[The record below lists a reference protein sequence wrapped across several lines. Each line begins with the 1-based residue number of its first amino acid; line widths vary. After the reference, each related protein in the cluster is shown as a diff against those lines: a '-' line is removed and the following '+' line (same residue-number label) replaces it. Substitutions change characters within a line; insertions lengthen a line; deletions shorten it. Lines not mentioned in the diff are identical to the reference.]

1 MARDFTGAIA
11 VALGLPPEM
20 VLTAYEDV
28 SRLLG
33 EEAALPINADPL
45 QSDLS
50 DPAERSRLARLLLSG
65 LDRPAGF
72 VLPLKAAPPGK
83 GEDESPVWETSPWP
97 LRRERLYAV
106 AGDSPLGLRLPL
118 SSLPKVLPAE
128 EETEHAIDPFSP
140 RAVLPARSSRESS
153 GDERA
158 AASRAKWSR
167 PR

>member
-1 MARDFTGAIA
+1 
-11 VALGLPPEM
+11 M

-83 GEDESPVWETSPWP
+83 GDDDSAVWETSPWP

-118 SSLPKVLPAE
+118 SSLPKLLPAE
-128 EETEHAIDPFSP
+128 EET
-140 RAVLPARSSRESS
+140 RARDRPVLAARACCRRDRRVDVVRRTSARQRAARS
-153 GDERA
+153 GQDRA
-158 AASRAKWSR
+158 DR
-167 PR
+167 PDA